1 MATEQNNTRINTFTD
16 GMNTDVAYDS
26 MKNSQY
32 IYAINLR
39 PYTTSKINGP
49 QDIAAYGKYGVLT
62 PVYHTDGNLF
72 VDLNDL
78 PTYKDEKGEIKPV
91 NFIKRSTISKIITSG
106 DINILIY
113 IQKGCIYLY
122 KISIPDERQISTA
135 YKYNRE
141 FLCYIDTGI
150 GDLKNISAVLQYETD
165 RVTNLYLADGK
176 HKIMIINVVDTDYIK
191 SLRDTNG
198 KINIDYISQNNY
210 FPKKAVKYRAITSG
224 QLKTS
229 QVQYT
234 YRFYKKHGVTSKL
247 APLSRKFQVINPSR
261 GTEIGCSED
270 SITSIG
276 LQLQID
282 VNENI
287 SQFDRIQ
294 VYRIQYV
301 KPNQNADID
310 LIYDGGFE
318 ANKGQKEWS
327 IQIIDNGKKT
337 LQTLTM
343 QEFSQI
349 HGQDII
355 PKLLEQNQGYLFA
368 GNIKDTTIFQLSRD
382 DLKKFWAFQFTK
394 DVENGDHKCYCFVN
408 ENLTEDQSVSD
419 PNSIPGEQTYI
430 GTISW
435 LMNAFNNPKNSK
447 AYNTDYVNPYSDIN
461 HTRYRNYTDSMYD
474 YYGYIGGSGDC
485 ISWRLVATELEDG
498 KNNQNA
504 SYYFKLTNGKP
515 VVTSEYVS
523 ASTNTVKNAEE
534 ILTYNG
540 FPTANPTHNDAVTS
554 SCIKSLKRGEV
565 YRYGIV
571 LYKEDGTR
579 SDVIWIGDIRIP
591 GPDVIPLTNGENGT
605 YQIGIEFV
613 EEDGFSTFA
622 EHNNICGYEIVRC
635 QRTNEYSRSLQQVV
649 ISSTVRQKM
658 IDGNY
663 SPYYPTGFIIS
674 NPQYIG
680 YTPYE
685 ATYSG
690 VEGNPTKEETQW
702 PEVDS
707 NQMTSGASDN
717 RLYQI
722 YCPEMQT
729 YVDDVLNKLKVNQI
743 SLTPALYLY
752 SSINYNVTNEDII
765 RFTTDNAYDP
775 STYKQIE
782 KSNEAQKNR
791 IFSLSFIPLIAK
803 AVDKY
808 GTYTDTYI
816 DTSNYTFGKY
826 TNLNY
831 KVLSYSKD
839 DKSDKTNKLKY
850 LKSANTVYSRR
861 FFKRDKEKVYHE
873 NLEPRAFSN
882 KVDIDNVYYTKETD
896 FNLNQYN
903 YYKSI
908 QAISSVKMLNW
919 EDGFSNHVIS
929 GGKIENAVK
938 KYKSYIKNISTSNY
952 LNWVCGNKYNI
963 PVGTSNEYGWTDF
976 PWNNVVEFTNGG
988 NADAHKTRTYPSIGP
1003 IGPAARCLVIQ
1014 LSNKKQE
1021 LKDLLVDSDEVE
1033 KHDDNNKVY
1042 YDVTSEV
1049 ELDNIFGEVLTTN
1062 RIKQKEDKGH
1072 ILIIP
1077 HTQPDNSINY
1087 KDPEEVSKLNS
1098 YPGTLLCEITH
1109 PAIHYSGKDRFS
1121 KQYDTYYGFGDY
1133 KEIDRSNISM
1143 YVFTGDTYT
1152 QIYEIEGM
1160 YKAYDFN
1167 DDKSS
1172 LQSMQTVHYIP
1183 MESTINQYFD
1193 YGMNYRNTSNANLQ
1207 SEAGEIKG
1215 VSTQDRPVH
1224 QYNLIYS
1231 DNGTSNDIYSPQ
1243 SVIQSQNTYSQRIC
1257 YSQMKTN
1264 GELLNNWN
1272 IFKPVDYIDV
1282 NPVYGE
1288 LTDMFTV
1295 QDTLYFWQ
1303 NKGFGKLSVNE
1314 RSLVKDENS
1323 NLIQLGQGSVLQRY
1337 DYLSTKFGMRDQDMC
1352 KINVDNDIYWFDHRN
1367 RCIAAYKAVNAGNGR
1382 ASMQVIDFTEK
1393 TNVKTLMKNCDI
1405 TNTPTIEY
1413 DPNND
1418 ELLFNNVTL
1427 NNTGED
1433 TDGSYTLAFNCKFD
1447 IAQSLYDI
1455 NGCVNTIYN
1464 NKTNQDDIIYINT
1477 NAKGEICN
1485 SQLSNTKNNTSK
1497 YYLKFIVN
1505 PNASVTKVFDN
1516 QQIVYPHM
1524 YYNTYGNTSFG
1535 FDNTINFSTDLS
1547 KANTLN
1553 TNEENSYTDREGN
1566 VCFSIP
1572 RCLNNNIQRLR
1583 GKWMIESIMNNDPES
1598 YSSISHI
1605 ITKFRQSYN

>member
-62 PVYHTDGNLF
+62 PVYHTDNITF
-72 VDLNDL
+72 NDVY
-78 PTYKDEKGEIKPV
+78 TGYKGFIDIKP
-91 NFIKRSTISKIITSG
+91 STISKIITSG

-113 IQKGCIYLY
+113 IYEGLIYLY
-122 KISIPDERQISTA
+122 KISIPDEREISTA

-141 FLCYIDTGI
+141 FLCFINTGI
-150 GDLKNISAVLQYETD
+150 SDLKNISAVLQYETD
-165 RVTNLYLADGK
+165 QVTNLYLADGE

-191 SLRDTNG
+191 SLRDADG
-198 KINIDYISQNNY
+198 KINIDYISQNMY
-210 FPKKAVKYRAITSG
+210 FPKKAVKYGAITSG

-234 YRFYKKHGVTSKL
+234 YRFYKKYGVTSKL

-261 GTEIGCSED
+261 DTEVGCSED

-318 ANKGQKEWS
+318 THKGQEEWS

-368 GNIKDTTIFQLSRD
+368 GNVKDTTIFQLTQD
-382 DLKKFWAFQFTK
+382 QLKQFWAFQFTK
-394 DVENGDHKCYCFVN
+394 DVENGNHKCYCFVD
-408 ENLTEDQSVSD
+408 ENLTEDQSVPVKSD
-419 PNSIPGEQTYI
+419 TQTYI
-430 GTISW
+430 GTIKW
-435 LMNAFNNPKNSK
+435 LMGKFDKI
-447 AYNTDYVNPYSDIN
+447 DYTNPYSDIN
-461 HTRYRNYTDSMYD
+461 NTRYRNYTDSMYD

-498 KNNQNA
+498 EYNQNV

-515 VVTSEYVS
+515 VVTSEYKYPLEEKGHS
-523 ASTNTVKNAEE
+523 AKNAKE

-540 FPTANPTHNDAVTS
+540 FPTVNPTHNDAITS

-565 YRYGIV
+565 YRYGII

-591 GPDVIPLTNGENGT
+591 GPDIIPLTNGENGT

-613 EEDGFSTFA
+613 EEADFFSFA
-622 EHNNICGYEIVRC
+622 DTNHICGYEIVRC
-635 QRTNEYSRSLQQVV
+635 QRTNECSRSLQQVV

-702 PEVDS
+702 PEVDD

-803 AVDKY
+803 AVDKH

-873 NLEPRAFSN
+873 NLKPRAFSN

-903 YYKSI
+903 YSKSI

-976 PWNNVVEFTNGG
+976 PWNNVVEFTNGD
-988 NADAHKTRTYPSIGP
+988 NADAHRTRTYPSIGP
-1003 IGPAARCLVIQ
+1003 IGPAARCLIIQ
-1014 LSNKKQE
+1014 LSNYKQE
-1021 LKDLLVDSDEVE
+1021 LKDLLVGSYEE
-1033 KHDDNNKVY
+1033 HKLNDNGIGY
-1042 YDVTSEV
+1042 YDDVISKI
-1049 ELDNIFGEVLTTN
+1049 ELNNIFGEVLTTN
-1062 RIKQKEDKGH
+1062 RIKQEDKGH
-1072 ILIIP
+1072 VLIKS
-1077 HTQPDNSINY
+1077 HTEPDSSIAY
-1087 KDPEEVSKLNS
+1087 QDPEEVSKLNS

-1133 KEIDRSNISM
+1133 KEIKDDENVPKSI

-1367 RCIAAYKAVNAGNGR
+1367 RCIAAYKAINAGNGR

-1477 NAKGEICN
+1477 NAEGEICN
-1485 SQLSNTKNNTSK
+1485 SQLSNTKNNTSR

-1535 FDNTINFSTDLS
+1535 FDNAINFSTDLS